1 MSTLDG
7 ALVTEQAW
15 GGRTARELRHEL
27 ETVADEV
34 LQSYT
39 GQPSAEVVRVAAG
52 RLVARLAIFLRD
64 ELGLDAERAID
75 VAGDFGLCVS
85 PASGRVNVT
94 VADAVRAYF
103 DADPALAR
111 DLRRPDGPLE
121 HVPYRLVWPGA

>member
-1 MSTLDG
+1 MTAADG
-7 ALVTEQAW
+7 AFATSQAW

-34 LQSYT
+34 LQLYT
-39 GQPSAEVVRVAAG
+39 GQASDEVVRLAGG
-52 RLVARLAIFLRD
+52 RLVARLAAFLRD
-64 ELGLDAERAID
+64 DLGFEAERAVE
-75 VAGDFGLCVS
+75 VAADFGLCVS
-85 PASGRVNVT
+85 PTSGRVNVA

-111 DLRRPDGPLE
+111 DLRRPDRPLE